1 MDQGNEHPSHGV
13 SLPRWLS
20 ETPIVNGGLSRHPLT
35 SRCPWRTPLA
45 VASQAR
51 GGVGSLGMR
60 ARKRTAASFAA
71 IVLACAACSESGGGR
86 RRSIGVSDR
95 LRLTDAVGAARGRGP
110 GSVEVG
116 GEPIGIASGFGSI
129 WVVNSEFLS
138 GEQPSLSRIDTA
150 EGTVRPRSRS
160 GSSRSR

>member
-1 MDQGNEHPSHGV
+1 
-13 SLPRWLS
+13 
-20 ETPIVNGGLSRHPLT
+20 
-35 SRCPWRTPLA
+35 
-45 VASQAR
+45 
-51 GGVGSLGMR
+51 MR

-71 IVLACAACSESGGGR
+71 IVLACAACSEGGAGDDGASASPTGSVSPTPSGPPE
-86 RRSIGVSDR
+86 VEV
-95 LRLTDAVGAARGRGP
+95 LA
-110 GSVEVG
+110 SVEVG